1 MRYSSVKSEG
11 FNKKIRVIIAE
22 DQALIRGA
30 LTALLNLEADI
41 EVVGEAENG
50 VEAGKLLD
58 KNNADILLTD
68 IEMPLMS
75 GLELAQITA
84 KKYPDIKTVII
95 TTFGRAGYIK
105 RALTMGVKGFLLK
118 DTPSEELAA
127 ALRKVMQGKKVIDPE
142 LAIAALDD
150 VDPLSDKERK
160 ALKLASEGKTTHDIA
175 QLLFLSEGTIRN
187 YLSECISKLNA
198 TNRIDAARI
207 AQQKGW
213 L

>member
-1 MRYSSVKSEG
+1 VKH
-11 FNKKIRVIIAE
+11 KIKVIIAE

-41 EVVGEAENG
+41 EIVGEAENG
-50 VEAGKLLD
+50 VEAEKLLA
-58 KNNADILLTD
+58 KSYADILLTD

-84 KKYPDIKTVII
+84 KKHPEIKTVII

-118 DTPSEELAA
+118 DTPSKELAA

-150 VDPLSDKERK
+150 VDPLSEKERK
-160 ALKLASEGKTTHDIA
+160 ALRLAGEGKTTHDIA
-175 QLLFLSEGTIRN
+175 ELLFLSEGTIRN

-207 AQQKGW
+207 AHQKGW

>member
-1 MRYSSVKSEG
+1 MKSER
-11 FNKKIRVIIAE
+11 FNKKIKVIIAE

-41 EVVGEAENG
+41 EIVGEAENG

-58 KNNADILLTD
+58 KHSVDILLTD
-68 IEMPLMS
+68 IEMPLMT

-84 KKYPDIKTVII
+84 KNHPEIKTVII
-95 TTFGRAGYIK
+95 TTFGREGYIK

-118 DTPSEELAA
+118 DTPSDELAN

-150 VDPLSDKERK
+150 IDPLSDKERK
-160 ALKLASEGKTTHDIA
+160 ALRLAGEGKTTHDIA
-175 QLLFLSEGTIRN
+175 ELLFLSEGTIRN
-187 YLSECISKLNA
+187 YLSECIAKLNA

>member
-1 MRYSSVKSEG
+1 MRFLLVSNIAPQNNIK
-11 FNKKIRVIIAE
+11 VIIAE

-30 LTALLNLEADI
+30 LTALLNLESDI
-41 EVVGEAENG
+41 EIVGEAENG
-50 VEAGKLLD
+50 IEAGKLL
-58 KNNADILLTD
+58 NNTKADILLTD

-75 GLELAQITA
+75 GLELAQNTA
-84 KKYPDIKTVII
+84 LNHKEIKTVII

-105 RALTMGVKGFLLK
+105 RALTIGVKGFLLK
-118 DTPSEELAA
+118 DTPSEKLAE

-150 VDPLSDKERK
+150 IDPLSDKERK
-160 ALKLASEGKTTHDIA
+160 ALKLASEGKTTHEIA
-175 QLLFLSEGTIRN
+175 ELLFLSEGTIRN
-187 YLSECISKLNA
+187 YLSESIAKLNA

>member
-1 MRYSSVKSEG
+1 VKSESMT
-11 FNKKIRVIIAE
+11 KKIKVIIAE

-41 EVVGEAENG
+41 EIVGEAENG
-50 VEAGKLLD
+50 VEAEKQLN
-58 KNNADILLTD
+58 KCAVDILLTD

-84 KKYPDIKTVII
+84 KKHPDIKTVII

-105 RALTMGVKGFLLK
+105 RALTIGVKGFLLK

-150 VDPLSDKERK
+150 IDPLSDKERK
-160 ALKLASEGKTTHDIA
+160 ALKLAGEGKTTQDIA
-175 QLLFLSEGTIRN
+175 ALLFLSEGTIRN
-187 YLSECISKLNA
+187 YLSECIAKLNA

>member
-1 MRYSSVKSEG
+1 VKSER
-11 FNKKIRVIIAE
+11 FNKKIKVIIAE

-41 EVVGEAENG
+41 EIVGEAENG

-58 KNNADILLTD
+58 KHSVDILLTD
-68 IEMPLMS
+68 IEMPLMT

-84 KKYPDIKTVII
+84 KNHPEIKTVII
-95 TTFGRAGYIK
+95 TTFGREGYIK

-118 DTPSEELAA
+118 DTPSDELAN

-150 VDPLSDKERK
+150 IDPLSDKERK
-160 ALKLASEGKTTHDIA
+160 ALRLAGEGKTTHDIA
-175 QLLFLSEGTIRN
+175 ELLFLSEGTIRN
-187 YLSECISKLNA
+187 YLSECIAKLNA

>member
-1 MRYSSVKSEG
+1 MKNEAL
-11 FNKKIRVIIAE
+11 NEKIKVIIAE

-41 EVVGEAENG
+41 EIVGEAENG
-50 VEAGKLLD
+50 VEAVKLLD
-58 KNNADILLTD
+58 KSNADILLTD

-84 KKYPDIKTVII
+84 KKYPQVKTVVI

-105 RALTMGVKGFLLK
+105 RALTIGVKGFLLK
-118 DTPSEELAA
+118 DTPSDELAA

-150 VDPLSDKERK
+150 IDPLSDKERK
-160 ALKLASEGKTTHDIA
+160 ALKLGMDCT
-175 QLLFLSEGTIRN
+175 F
-187 YLSECISKLNA
+187 
-198 TNRIDAARI
+198 
-207 AQQKGW
+207 GW
-213 L
+213 GNDSY

>member
-1 MRYSSVKSEG
+1 VKSEG
-11 FNKKIRVIIAE
+11 FNQKIKVIIAE

-30 LTALLNLEADI
+30 LIALLNLEADI

-58 KNNADILLTD
+58 KCKADILLTD

-75 GLELAQITA
+75 GLELAQITV
-84 KKYPDIKTVII
+84 KKHPAIKTVII

-150 VDPLSDKERK
+150 IDPLSDKERK

>member
-1 MRYSSVKSEG
+1 MKNEALNG
-11 FNKKIRVIIAE
+11 TINVIIAE

-41 EVVGEAENG
+41 EIVGEAENG
-50 VEAGKLLD
+50 VEAVKLLD
-58 KNNADILLTD
+58 KSNADILLTD

-84 KKYPDIKTVII
+84 KKHPNIKTVVI

-105 RALTMGVKGFLLK
+105 RALTIGVKGFLLK
-118 DTPSEELAA
+118 DTPSDELAA

-150 VDPLSDKERK
+150 IDPLSDKERK

>member
-1 MRYSSVKSEG
+1 MKSEG
-11 FNKKIRVIIAE
+11 FNQKIKVIIAE

-30 LTALLNLEADI
+30 LIALLNLEADI

-58 KNNADILLTD
+58 KCKADILLTD

-75 GLELAQITA
+75 GLELAQITV
-84 KKYPDIKTVII
+84 KKHPAIKTVII

-150 VDPLSDKERK
+150 IDPLSDKERK

-175 QLLFLSEGTIRN
+175 QFLFLSEGTIRN

>member
-1 MRYSSVKSEG
+1 VKSER
-11 FNKKIRVIIAE
+11 FNKKIKVIIAE

-41 EVVGEAENG
+41 EIVGEAENG

-58 KNNADILLTD
+58 KHSVDILLTD
-68 IEMPLMS
+68 IEMPLMT

-84 KKYPDIKTVII
+84 KNHPEIKTVII

-118 DTPSEELAA
+118 DTPSDELAN

-150 VDPLSDKERK
+150 IDPLSDKERK
-160 ALKLASEGKTTHDIA
+160 ALRLAGEGKTTHDIA
-175 QLLFLSEGTIRN
+175 ELLFLSEGTIRN
-187 YLSECISKLNA
+187 YLSECIAKLNA

>member
-1 MRYSSVKSEG
+1 MT
-11 FNKKIRVIIAE
+11 KKIKVIIAE

-41 EVVGEAENG
+41 EIVGEAENG
-50 VEAGKLLD
+50 VEAEKLLN
-58 KNNADILLTD
+58 KCNADILLTD

-75 GLELAQITA
+75 GLELAQITV
-84 KKYPDIKTVII
+84 KKHPDIKTVII

-105 RALTMGVKGFLLK
+105 RALTIGVKGFLLK

-150 VDPLSDKERK
+150 IDPLSDKERK
-160 ALKLASEGKTTHDIA
+160 ALKLAGEGKTTHDIA
-175 QLLFLSEGTIRN
+175 ALLFLSEGTIRN
-187 YLSECISKLNA
+187 YLSECIAKLNA

>member
-1 MRYSSVKSEG
+1 M
-11 FNKKIRVIIAE
+11 RVIIAE

-50 VEAGKLLD
+50 VEALKLID
-58 KNNADILLTD
+58 KHNTDILLTD

-84 KKYPDIKTVII
+84 KKYPDIKTVVI

-118 DTPSEELAA
+118 DTPSEELSA

-175 QLLFLSEGTIRN
+175 KLLFLSEGTIRN

>member
-1 MRYSSVKSEG
+1 VSNQNI
-11 FNKKIRVIIAE
+11 NKKINVIIAE

-30 LTALLNLEADI
+30 LTALLNLEDDI
-41 EVVGEAENG
+41 EIIGEAENG

-58 KNNADILLTD
+58 KCNADILLTD

-84 KKYPDIKTVII
+84 KKHPDIKTVII

-118 DTPSEELAA
+118 DTPSEQLAA

-160 ALKLASEGKTTHDIA
+160 ALKLAGEGKTTHDIA
-175 QLLFLSEGTIRN
+175 ELLFLSEGTIRN
-187 YLSECISKLNA
+187 YLSECIAKLNA

>member
-1 MRYSSVKSEG
+1 MRFLLVSNIAPK
-11 FNKKIRVIIAE
+11 NKIKVIIAE

-30 LTALLNLEADI
+30 LTALLNLESDI
-41 EVVGEAENG
+41 EIVGEAENG
-50 VEAGKLLD
+50 IEAGKLL
-58 KNNADILLTD
+58 NNTKADILLTD

-75 GLELAQITA
+75 GLELAQNTA
-84 KKYPDIKTVII
+84 LNHKEIKTVII

-105 RALTMGVKGFLLK
+105 RALTIGVKGFLLK
-118 DTPSEELAA
+118 DTPSEKLAE

-150 VDPLSDKERK
+150 IDPLSDKERK
-160 ALKLASEGKTTHDIA
+160 ALKLASEGKTTHEIA
-175 QLLFLSEGTIRN
+175 ELLFLSEGTIRN
-187 YLSECISKLNA
+187 YLSESIAKLNA

>member
-1 MRYSSVKSEG
+1 VNNESI
-11 FNKKIRVIIAE
+11 NKKIKVIIAE

-41 EVVGEAENG
+41 EIIGEAENG

-58 KNNADILLTD
+58 KCNPDILLTD

-84 KKYPDIKTVII
+84 KKHPNIKTVII

-105 RALTMGVKGFLLK
+105 RALTMGVRGFLLK
-118 DTPSEELAA
+118 DTPSEQLAA

-160 ALKLASEGKTTHDIA
+160 ALKLAGEGKTTHDIA
-175 QLLFLSEGTIRN
+175 ELLFLSEGTIRN
-187 YLSECISKLNA
+187 YLSECIAKLNA

>member
-1 MRYSSVKSEG
+1 MK
-11 FNKKIRVIIAE
+11 VIIAE

-41 EVVGEAENG
+41 EIIGEAENG
-50 VEAGKLLD
+50 IEAGKLLD
-58 KNNADILLTD
+58 KFSADILLTD

-75 GLELAQITA
+75 GLELAQVTA
-84 KKYPDIKTVII
+84 KKHPNIKTVII

-118 DTPSEELAA
+118 DTPSAELAA
-127 ALRKVMQGKKVIDPE
+127 ALRKVMLGKKVIDPE

-160 ALKLASEGKTTHDIA
+160 ALSLAGEGKTTHDIA
-175 QLLFLSEGTIRN
+175 ELLFLSEGTIRN
-187 YLSECISKLNA
+187 YLSECIAKLNA

>member
-1 MRYSSVKSEG
+1 MKNEAL
-11 FNKKIRVIIAE
+11 NEKIKVIIAE

-41 EVVGEAENG
+41 EIVGEAENG
-50 VEAGKLLD
+50 VEAVKLLD
-58 KNNADILLTD
+58 KSNADILLTD

-75 GLELAQITA
+75 GLELTQITA
-84 KKYPDIKTVII
+84 KKHPQVKTVVI

-105 RALTMGVKGFLLK
+105 RALRIGVKGFLLK
-118 DTPSEELAA
+118 DTPSDELAA

-150 VDPLSDKERK
+150 IDPLSDKERK
-160 ALKLASEGKTTHDIA
+160 ALKLASEGKTTHEIA
-175 QLLFLSEGTIRN
+175 LLLFLSEGTIRN

>member
-1 MRYSSVKSEG
+1 MKSEG
-11 FNKKIRVIIAE
+11 FNQKIKVIIAE

-30 LTALLNLEADI
+30 LIALLNLEADI

-58 KNNADILLTD
+58 KCKADILLTD

-75 GLELAQITA
+75 GLELAQITV
-84 KKYPDIKTVII
+84 KKHPAIKTVII

-127 ALRKVMQGKKVIDPE
+127 ALRKVMLGKKVIDPE

-150 VDPLSDKERK
+150 IDPLSDKERK

>member
-1 MRYSSVKSEG
+1 MKNEALNG
-11 FNKKIRVIIAE
+11 TINVIIAE

-41 EVVGEAENG
+41 EIVGEAENG
-50 VEAGKLLD
+50 VEAVKLLD
-58 KNNADILLTD
+58 KSNADILLTD

-84 KKYPDIKTVII
+84 KKYPQVKTVVI

-105 RALTMGVKGFLLK
+105 RALTIGVKGFLLK
-118 DTPSEELAA
+118 DTPSAELAA

-150 VDPLSDKERK
+150 IDPLSDKERK

-175 QLLFLSEGTIRN
+175 ELLFLSEGTIRN

>member
-1 MRYSSVKSEG
+1 MT
-11 FNKKIRVIIAE
+11 KKIKVIIAE

-41 EVVGEAENG
+41 EIVGEAENG
-50 VEAGKLLD
+50 VEAEKLLH
-58 KNNADILLTD
+58 KCNADILLTD

-75 GLELAQITA
+75 GLELAQITV
-84 KKYPDIKTVII
+84 KKHPDIKTVII

-105 RALTMGVKGFLLK
+105 RALTIGVKGFLLK

-150 VDPLSDKERK
+150 IDPLSDKERK
-160 ALKLASEGKTTHDIA
+160 ALKLAGEGKTTHDIA
-175 QLLFLSEGTIRN
+175 ALLFLSEGTIRN
-187 YLSECISKLNA
+187 YLSECIAKLNA

>member
-1 MRYSSVKSEG
+1 VKSEG
-11 FNKKIRVIIAE
+11 FNQKIKVIIAE

-30 LTALLNLEADI
+30 LIALLNLEADI

-58 KNNADILLTD
+58 KCKADILLTD

-75 GLELAQITA
+75 GLELAQITV
-84 KKYPDIKTVII
+84 KKHPAIKTVII

-127 ALRKVMQGKKVIDPE
+127 ALRKVMLGKKVIDPE

-150 VDPLSDKERK
+150 IDPLSDKERK